1 MELGD
6 KTRRIEKN
14 NILAI
19 EHSLSCWPSQSLEYM
34 NDDVIQVQGD
44 NGSTPIQITG
54 KVAIDDEAINRNIEG
69 LKRKGK
75 PSYFAEAWVCC
86 WD

>member
-1 MELGD
+1 
-6 KTRRIEKN
+6 
-14 NILAI
+14 
-19 EHSLSCWPSQSLEYM
+19 M
-34 NDDVIQVQGD
+34 NDGVIQVQGD

>member
-1 MELGD
+1 
-6 KTRRIEKN
+6 
-14 NILAI
+14 
-19 EHSLSCWPSQSLEYM
+19 M
-34 NDDVIQVQGD
+34 NDDAIQVQGD

-69 LKRKGK
+69 LERKGK
-75 PSYFAEAWVCC
+75 PSYFAEAWVRC

>member
-14 NILAI
+14 NILEI

-34 NDDVIQVQGD
+34 NDDAIQVQGD

-69 LKRKGK
+69 LERKGK